1 MKTTRRLSLVLAL
14 LCAAAALWAA
24 GGAEGAAAAG
34 GPASVTYTQFSGS
47 GDNLKYLN
55 QMLEAFQKMN
65 PNVKV
70 TIETIGYGEYFTQM
84 QTRVAAGTA
93 PDAYELNYENF
104 VTYAKKG
111 VLMDMN
117 PLFKAAK
124 FDKATLDGNALAA
137 FNADGKQYG
146 LPASFSDVL
155 LFYNKELFD
164 KAKVAYPTDAW
175 TWKEE
180 LAAAQKIRALDEKT
194 FGIFQPIQF
203 WELYKMVQQNGGS
216 ILNNDKTKFTLNTP
230 QNVET
235 LQFMVDRVNKYN
247 VTPTEAQLAGMGDW
261 DLFKSGRLGMIVTG
275 IWAFPDFIRD
285 CTFSWDVAVE
295 PGNTKKA
302 THFFANGI
310 VLKQDG
316 KNAAAAFE
324 WVRFMSASRE
334 AAKIRVDAG
343 WELPASTYPDV
354 LDAYLKI
361 TPPANRKAVFASLK
375 YLVTPPVIE
384 GFNQMTDLIG
394 VQLQAARDGV
404 KTPGQALSDAQK
416 ELEEKI
422 KL

>member
-1 MKTTRRLSLVLAL
+1 MKTTRTLTLALVL

-24 GGAEGAAAAG
+24 GSGESAAAG
-34 GPASVTYTQFSGS
+34 GPASITYTQFSGS

-55 QMLEAFQKMN
+55 MMLEEFQKLN

-70 TIETIGYGEYFTQM
+70 TIETVGYGEYFTQL

-117 PLFKAAK
+117 PLFSAAR
-124 FDKATLDGNALAA
+124 FDKKTLDANALSA

-155 LFYNKELFD
+155 LFYNKDLFD
-164 KAKVAYPTDAW
+164 KATVAYPTDAW
-175 TWKEE
+175 TWKDE
-180 LAAAQKIRALDEKT
+180 LAAAQKIRALDDKT
-194 FGIFQPIQF
+194 FGVFQPIQF

-216 ILNNDKTKFTLNTP
+216 ILNADKSKFTLNTK

-235 LQFMVDRVNKYN
+235 LTFMVDRIRKYN
-247 VTPTEAQLAGMGDW
+247 VMPTDAQLSGMGDW

-285 CTFSWDVAVE
+285 CKFNWDVAVE
-295 PGNTKKA
+295 PGNAKKA

-310 VLKQDG
+310 VLNKDG
-316 KNAAAAFE
+316 KNAAAAFS
-324 WVRFMSASRE
+324 WVRFMSASKE

-354 LDAYLKI
+354 LDAYLKA
-361 TPPANRKAVFASLK
+361 TPPANRKAVFDSLK

-384 GFNQMTDLIG
+384 QFTQMTDLIG
-394 VQLQAARDGV
+394 VHLQAARDGV
-404 KTPGQALSDAQK
+404 KSPEQALNDAQK

>member
-1 MKTTRRLSLVLAL
+1 MNTIRRLALVLAV
-14 LCAAAALWAA
+14 LCVATALWAA
-24 GGAEGAAAAG
+24 GSGEKTAA
-34 GPASVTYTQFSGS
+34 GPASIVYTQFSGS

-55 QMLEAFQKMN
+55 NMLAEFEKLN

-70 TIETIGYGEYFTQM
+70 TIETVGFGEYFTQL

-111 VLMDMN
+111 VLLDMN
-117 PLFKAAK
+117 LLFKGAK
-124 FDKATLDGNALAA
+124 FDKTTLDANALAA
-137 FNADGKQYG
+137 FAADGKQYG

-155 LFYNKELFD
+155 LIYNKELFD
-164 KAKVAYPTDAW
+164 KAGVAYPTAAW
-175 TWKEE
+175 TWKDE
-180 LAAAQKIRALDEKT
+180 LAAAQKIRALGDT
-194 FGIFQPIQF
+194 VFGIFQPIQF

-216 ILNNDKTKFTLNTP
+216 ILNADKTKFTLNTP

-235 LQFMVDRVNKYN
+235 LTFMVDRIRKYN
-247 VTPTEAQLAGMGDW
+247 VMPTDAQLAGMGDW
-261 DLFKSGRLGMIVTG
+261 DLFKTGRLGMIVTG
-275 IWAFPDFIRD
+275 IWAFPDFVRD
-285 CTFSWDVAVE
+285 CKFAWDVAVE

-310 VLKQDG
+310 VLNKDG
-316 KNAAAAFE
+316 KNTAAAFE
-324 WVRFMSASRE
+324 WVKFMSASKE

-343 WELPASTYPDV
+343 WELPASTYPDI
-354 LDAYLKI
+354 LAAYKQI
-361 TPPANRKAVFASLK
+361 TPPANRQAVFDSLK

-384 GFNQMTDLIG
+384 QFSQMTDLIG
-394 VQLQAARDGV
+394 VHLQAARDGV
-404 KTPGQALSDAQK
+404 KTPEQALADAQK